1 MEEFK
6 EVQVK
11 EVKHYD
17 TDKSCRI
24 ITVRVKQEVID
35 KYIEE
40 NDLEQLHNNL
50 IEQLSSEIR
59 EKVK

>member
-24 ITVRVKQEVID
+24 ITVRLNK
-35 KYIEE
+35 K
-40 NDLEQLHNNL
+40 
-50 IEQLSSEIR
+50 
-59 EKVK
+59 